1 MQLGLMALMILV
13 MAGVTYLIR
22 MLPFVFFRKKIK
34 NRYVLSL
41 LCYIPYAVLSAMTF
55 SVYFIFHKQYLD
67 GTYRN
72 GGCNNGGTYKTLFI
86 DGCNTFLCCRIDI
99 WIYNLKHKTAEIFP
113 RLFFYF
119 SYLISILIA

>member
-55 SVYFIFHKQYLD
+55 PYILYSTNNIWTALIGTGVAITAALTKRSLLTVAILSCVAVLIFGFI
-67 GTYRN
+67 
-72 GGCNNGGTYKTLFI
+72 I
-86 DGCNTFLCCRIDI
+86 
-99 WIYNLKHKTAEIFP
+99 
-113 RLFFYF
+113 
-119 SYLISILIA
+119 